1 MLLASFMNRNLET
14 LSHQEKELQVS
25 LGRNTMPLEDLD
37 AAFEGLFEKG
47 FFKKMILG
55 PDGESD
61 HRMTAKAF

>member
-1 MLLASFMNRNLET
+1 
-14 LSHQEKELQVS
+14 
-25 LGRNTMPLEDLD
+25 MPLEDLD